1 MPVWRAEFQLALGR
15 SESARTLAGIVAPLQ
30 VGTAVETIRTREG
43 RFMVD
48 REATTEQAMDIRMF
62 KYEGPIQALI
72 VSEREYGEA
81 RDIRMSKY
89 EGPIQALIASERE

>member
-1 MPVWRAEFQLALGR
+1 MR
-15 SESARTLAGIVAPLQ
+15 
-30 VGTAVETIRTREG
+30 
-43 RFMVD
+43 VD
-48 REATTEQAMDIRMF
+48 AWWTEKPQPEQAMDIRMF